1 MIVELEQNS
10 FLMIFEKSLGRFD
23 KRFQII
29 VFSILILK
37 TVEKKKK
44 NMFIKGFHLGVFK
57 LHFSFLD
64 CLNTEFR
71 KLPLTA
77 FSF

>member
-1 MIVELEQNS
+1 M
-10 FLMIFEKSLGRFD
+10 
-23 KRFQII
+23 
-29 VFSILILK
+29 
-37 TVEKKKK
+37 KKKK
-44 NMFIKGFHLGVFK
+44 NTVFSKGFHLGVFK
-57 LHFSFLD
+57 LHFSFLG